1 MRTRCTGVS
10 STFAGASAFA
20 SDGTLSISDMIGSV
34 SDSEATT
41 SGSGGF
47 ASADLDAL
55 TGAFLLVVLALAGG
69 LDVETARP
77 FRLVLGAGAS
87 STISAF
93 ASSSPESDCSGLVPD
108 GTSTAPFFDRARE
121 TVRGLLPD
129 ALKNGHRVLDL
140 VSRFL
145 CSPLSWMG
153 HLMSR
158 GENFMYPH
166 WIIVRVP
173 STQ

>member
-1 MRTRCTGVS
+1 MRIGCTGVS
-10 STFAGASAFA
+10 SDFAGASTFA
-20 SDGTLSISDMIGSV
+20 SDKTLSTSDMIGSA

-41 SGSGGF
+41 SASDGF
-47 ASADLDAL
+47 AGADLDVL
-55 TGAFLLVVLALAGG
+55 TGAFLLVFLVLAGG

-77 FRLVLGAGAS
+77 FRLVLGACTS

-93 ASSSPESDCSGLVPD
+93 ASSSPESDCSGLGSD
-108 GTSTAPFFDRARE
+108 GTSTAPFFVRARE

-129 ALKNGHRVLDL
+129 ALKNGHRVPDL

-153 HLMSR
+153 HLMSWA
-158 GENFMYPH
+158 ENIMYPH

-173 STQ
+173 ATQ